1 MSAFLLCFKVLVQY
15 GERWKVLVLGDT
27 FPSVVKKEFD
37 IDSEVTILFLAL
49 QWKPCEVGKAI
60 SFLSFIYQNPTLM
73 EKVNL
78 GAGIWH
84 SVGAWGWGIWL
95 WLPWKCQIPLDLPTL
110 GLNID
115 RCIKC
120 ENNSE
125 VAERF
130 EKLRDGSSLNQVHS
144 STHVL
149 QNALRCSSAHK
160 KLLCDVYSVQCV
172 PSALLMLTI
181 Q

>member
-1 MSAFLLCFKVLVQY
+1 MNAFLLCFKVLVQY

-60 SFLSFIYQNPTLM
+60 SFLSFINQNPTLM

-95 WLPWKCQIPLDLPTL
+95 WLPSKCQIPLGLPKVRLAFHFVERNNQRL
-110 GLNID
+110 GSAFDAFTVIPWRISLAD
-115 RCIKC
+115 FHLLSTAK
-120 ENNSE
+120 
-125 VAERF
+125 F
-130 EKLRDGSSLNQVHS
+130 EK
-144 STHVL
+144 
-149 QNALRCSSAHK
+149 K
-160 KLLCDVYSVQCV
+160 KIQI
-172 PSALLMLTI
+172 LTFYRHI
-181 Q
+181 

>member
-1 MSAFLLCFKVLVQY
+1 MLDWLQKLINMSAFLLCFKVLVQY

-95 WLPWKCQIPLDLPTL
+95 WLPWKCQIPLGLPAPYPTL

-115 RCIKC
+115 RCII
-120 ENNSE
+120 
-125 VAERF
+125 
-130 EKLRDGSSLNQVHS
+130 RDMLKIHHQAFAAFVLFSRGHS
-144 STHVL
+144 FHL
-149 QNALRCSSAHK
+149 WCF
-160 KLLCDVYSVQCV
+160 
-172 PSALLMLTI
+172 
-181 Q
+181 